1 MITAQQVKELREMT
15 GAGMMDCK
23 KALVETNGDI
33 EAAVTWLREK
43 GISKAAKKVSR
54 IAAEGVCSYKIEGN
68 KAVTF
73 EVNCETDFVAK
84 NPKFAE
90 LVEEIGAALV
100 AACPANDEEAL
111 EVECNG
117 VKVSEY
123 LVNATAT
130 IGEKISLR
138 RVTVYTKNDDQVFG
152 AYSHMQG
159 KIVALSVVNG
169 DKEEVAKDVCM
180 HVAAM
185 NPKYIDKTYVDAE
198 FLANETE
205 ILKQETLN
213 EGKPAAIVDKIVA
226 GKVQK
231 MLKGVCLVDQ
241 PFVKNEDVTVGQYV
255 ENNKATIK
263 YYIRLGVG
271 EGIEKRKDDFAAE
284 VMAAVNKK

>member
-23 KALVETNGDI
+23 KALVETNGDM

-54 IAAEGVCSYKIEGN
+54 IAAEGVCSYKVEGN

-84 NPKFAE
+84 SPKFAE
-90 LVEEIGAALV
+90 LVEEIGNALIQICPVSDEAAL
-100 AACPANDEEAL
+100 EA
-111 EVECNG
+111 EYNG
-117 VKVSEY
+117 AKVSDF

-130 IGEKISLR
+130 IGEKITLR
-138 RVTVYTKNDDQVFG
+138 RVAVYEKNDNQVFG

-159 KIVALSVVNG
+159 KIVALSVLDG

-185 NPKYIDKTYVDAE
+185 SPKYLDRNSIDPEYIAK
-198 FLANETE
+198 ETE
-205 ILKQETLN
+205 ILRQEALN
-213 EGKPAAIVDKIVA
+213 EGKPAAIVNKMVV
-226 GKVQK
+226 GRLQK
-231 MLKGVCLVDQ
+231 SLKEVCLVEQ
-241 PFVKNEDVTVGQYV
+241 PFVKDPDQTVAEYV
-255 ENNKATIK
+255 KSRNCAIVS
-263 YYIRLGVG
+263 YVRIAVG
-271 EGIEKRKDDFAAE
+271 EGIEKRVDNFAEE
-284 VMAAVNKK
+284 VMAALK

>member
-23 KALVETNGDI
+23 KALVETNGDM
-33 EAAVTWLREK
+33 EAAITWLREK

-138 RVTVYTKNDDQVFG
+138 RVAVYTKSDAQVFG

-159 KIVALSVVNG
+159 KIVALSVVDG

-185 NPKYIDKTYVDAE
+185 SPKYLDRNSIDPEYIAK
-198 FLANETE
+198 ETE
-205 ILKQETLN
+205 ILRQEALN
-213 EGKPAAIVDKIVA
+213 EGKPEAIVDKMVV
-226 GKVQK
+226 GRLQK
-231 MLKGVCLVDQ
+231 SLKEVCLVEQ
-241 PFVKNEDVTVGQYV
+241 AFVKDPDQTVGEYV
-255 ENNKATIK
+255 KSRNCAIAS
-263 YYIRLGVG
+263 YVRIAVG
-271 EGIEKRKDDFAAE
+271 EGIEKRVDNFAEE
-284 VMAAVNKK
+284 VMAALK

>member
-23 KALVETNGDI
+23 KALVETNGDM

-54 IAAEGVCSYKIEGN
+54 IAAEGVCSYKVEGN

-84 NPKFAE
+84 SPKFAE
-90 LVEEIGAALV
+90 LVEEIGNALIQICPASDEAAL
-100 AACPANDEEAL
+100 EA
-111 EVECNG
+111 EYNG
-117 VKVSEY
+117 AKVSDF

-130 IGEKISLR
+130 IGEKITLR
-138 RVTVYTKNDDQVFG
+138 RVAVYEKNDNQVFG

-159 KIVALSVVNG
+159 KIVALSVLDG

-185 NPKYIDKTYVDAE
+185 SPKYLDRNSIDPEYIAK
-198 FLANETE
+198 ETE
-205 ILKQETLN
+205 ILRQEALN
-213 EGKPAAIVDKIVA
+213 EGKPAAIVDKMVV
-226 GKVQK
+226 GRLQK
-231 MLKGVCLVDQ
+231 SLKEVCLVEQ
-241 PFVKNEDVTVGQYV
+241 PFVKDPDQTVAEYV
-255 ENNKATIK
+255 KSRNCAIVS
-263 YYIRLGVG
+263 YVRIAVG
-271 EGIEKRKDDFAAE
+271 EGIEKRVDNFAEE
-284 VMAAVNKK
+284 VMAALK

>member
-23 KALVETNGDI
+23 KALVETNGDM

-84 NPKFAE
+84 SPKFAE
-90 LVEEIGAALV
+90 LVEEIGTALIAGCPESDEAALEY
-100 AACPANDEEAL
+100 AY
-111 EVECNG
+111 NG
-117 VKVSEY
+117 VKVSEF

-138 RVTVYTKNDDQVFG
+138 RVSVYEKNDDQVFG

-159 KIVALSVVNG
+159 KIVALSILNG

-185 NPKYIDKTYVDAE
+185 SPKYLDKNSIDPEYIAK
-198 FLANETE
+198 ETE
-205 ILKQETLN
+205 ILKQEALN
-213 EGKPAAIVDKIVA
+213 EGKPAAIVDKMVV
-226 GKVQK
+226 GRLQK
-231 MLKGVCLVDQ
+231 SLKEVCLVEQ
-241 PFVKNEDVTVGQYV
+241 PFVKDPDQTVGQYV
-255 ENNKATIK
+255 ASKNCAITCFVRIA
-263 YYIRLGVG
+263 VG
-271 EGIEKRKDDFAAE
+271 EGIEKRVDNFAEE
-284 VMAAVNKK
+284 VMAALK